1 MAKTINEAFSEFMQN
16 SVDLDPKDVVTARYS
31 RDNLLENIGE
41 LDCRGF
47 FRLYPDVN
55 IQFGSFAR
63 KTKKRPLDHVSEKS
77 NFGGLNGGLS
87 GGLSGGLKIEL
98 NETQQKVFLEITK
111 RPGVMIKELS
121 GRLQMPIDTLDKV
134 VSSLRKKELIERRG
148 SKKTGG
154 YWVKKEPTST
164 GW

>member
-154 YWVKKEPTST
+154 YWVKKEPASTS
-164 GW
+164 W

>member
-55 IQFGSFAR
+55 IQVGSFAR
-63 KTKKRPLDHVSEKS
+63 KTNKRPLDHVPEK
-77 NFGGLNGGLS
+77 NNVCGLTVWERKSQEPLTCQEIPS
-87 GGLSGGLKIEL
+87 IKSFALCLKRRLL
-98 NETQQKVFLEITK
+98 NVVVLK
-111 RPGVMIKELS
+111 RLAAIG
-121 GRLQMPIDTLDKV
+121 
-134 VSSLRKKELIERRG
+134 
-148 SKKTGG
+148 
-154 YWVKKEPTST
+154 
-164 GW
+164 

>member
-1 MAKTINEAFSEFMQN
+1 
-16 SVDLDPKDVVTARYS
+16 VDNDIFIA
-31 RDNLLENIGE
+31 EI
-41 LDCRGF
+41 
-47 FRLYPDVN
+47 
-55 IQFGSFAR
+55 
-63 KTKKRPLDHVSEKS
+63 PLTDHVPEKS
-77 NFGGLNGGLS
+77 NVGGLNGGLS

-164 GW
+164 NW

>member
-47 FRLYPDVN
+47 FRFYPDVN

-134 VSSLRKKELIERRG
+134 VSSLRKKEFIERRG

>member
-47 FRLYPDVN
+47 FRFYPDVN

-154 YWVKKEPTST
+154 YWVKK
-164 GW
+164 G

>member
-87 GGLSGGLKIEL
+87 GGLKIEL

-134 VSSLRKKELIERRG
+134 VSSLRKKEFIERRG

-154 YWVKKEPTST
+154 YWVKK
-164 GW
+164 G

>member
-47 FRLYPDVN
+47 FRFYPDVN

-134 VSSLRKKELIERRG
+134 VSSLSKKEFIERRG

-154 YWVKKEPTST
+154 YWVKKGSC
-164 GW
+164 